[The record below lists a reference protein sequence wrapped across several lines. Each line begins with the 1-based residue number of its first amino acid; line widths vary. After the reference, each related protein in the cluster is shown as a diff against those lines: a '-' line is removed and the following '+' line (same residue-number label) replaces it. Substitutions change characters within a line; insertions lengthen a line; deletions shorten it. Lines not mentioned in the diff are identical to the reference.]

1 MPSRTRCGLGM
12 LIKYNFGAH
21 LGLEFWYLVMFCILM
36 IRGMEPRGTGGRT
49 SLELEICIVK
59 VLKIHKFHYIFSVGL
74 LP

>member
-1 MPSRTRCGLGM
+1 M

-36 IRGMEPRGTGGRT
+36 IRGVEPRGTGGRT

-59 VLKIHKFHYIFSVGL
+59 VLKIHKFNHIFSVGL